1 MNHHHYHLNKNTNSL
16 VRMLLAAVFTGI
28 LMGGDHHRSF
38 LATTMAFSATT
49 TTTNLLHTINTH
61 QSSSSFSLYGYLDN
75 LSRDELYD
83 TRGDPNPDGNESRE
97 DTQMSKDQL
106 DRYGPG
112 DLSSF
117 VDFGDEFDGG
127 DGRRYFCILFLGI
140 LLLLCMCVV
149 LVWITRITNSPCRA
163 FLISISLIVVSIRW
177 VLLRTAFFNFFDTH
191 YLIPINYDSYNISN
205 NNHLEMGVAGDGKK
219 GLDKEWAGG
228 AEMAKSKSMSAKNA
242 WGKATGYADELIAQG
257 VDTSKA
263 QQLENWKNQREVQEQ
278 RNYQKYMTE
287 EFDNQKDD
295 ENWRMLSKFGGEL
308 VQQDVDLDQELG
320 AVQPGQQLTGV
331 IELTSR
337 LNQAAVHEFS
347 IKNPFMGFSD
357 YRARFTY
364 MTNPADWSISP
375 TDGSL
380 NGRGSPQDFIVKFRP
395 QSPTVSEGF
404 LVIETEED
412 KWTYKLIGTA
422 SM

>member
-127 DGRRYFCILFLGI
+127 DGRRYFCILFFWNFAVA
-140 LLLLCMCVV
+140 CV
-149 LVWITRITNSPCRA
+149 RA
-163 FLISISLIVVSIRW
+163 WCS
-177 VLLRTAFFNFFDTH
+177 
-191 YLIPINYDSYNISN
+191 
-205 NNHLEMGVAGDGKK
+205 
-219 GLDKEWAGG
+219 
-228 AEMAKSKSMSAKNA
+228 
-242 WGKATGYADELIAQG
+242 
-257 VDTSKA
+257 
-263 QQLENWKNQREVQEQ
+263 
-278 RNYQKYMTE
+278 
-287 EFDNQKDD
+287 
-295 ENWRMLSKFGGEL
+295 FGSHG
-308 VQQDVDLDQELG
+308 
-320 AVQPGQQLTGV
+320 
-331 IELTSR
+331 
-337 LNQAAVHEFS
+337 
-347 IKNPFMGFSD
+347 
-357 YRARFTY
+357 
-364 MTNPADWSISP
+364 
-375 TDGSL
+375 
-380 NGRGSPQDFIVKFRP
+380 
-395 QSPTVSEGF
+395 
-404 LVIETEED
+404 
-412 KWTYKLIGTA
+412 
-422 SM
+422 